1 MGKAEGDG
9 ESFKKTDGGGVPK
22 SNNTL
27 NVFDNE
33 GKSIFEMSCRVL
45 LRHPVEK
52 RKEKSPSRDP
62 TRSGRP
68 PEQPESPGLLCV
80 GSWRWAAA
88 QTSRKGR
95 LLRRCT
101 PLAVTL
107 QRSSVATHVH
117 LL

>member
-1 MGKAEGDG
+1 MKNLLRKLIG
-9 ESFKKTDGGGVPK
+9 GGGVPK
-22 SNNTL
+22 PNKTL
-27 NVFDNE
+27 NVFGNE
-33 GKSIFEMSCRVL
+33 GRSIFEMTCRVL

-52 RKEKSPSRDP
+52 QKEKSPSRDP
-62 TRSGRP
+62 TRSGWP

-95 LLRRCT
+95 LLRRWT

-107 QRSSVATHVH
+107 QRS
-117 LL
+117 